1 MTSLFPDKV
10 VVKIGIKKYETKIV
24 SGKHQWIADEPED
37 LQGTD
42 LGPNPNQLLA
52 SSLGAC
58 TAITI
63 RMYADRKSMPLDE
76 VTVEL
81 TIDKVSPEDHTI
93 TRVVHLSGNL
103 SDAERERLIQV
114 ANACPVHK
122 LLSGKI
128 TIGTKSA

>member
-103 SDAERERLIQV
+103 SEAERERLIQV

-128 TIGTKSA
+128 TIETKSA

>member
-128 TIGTKSA
+128 TIETKSA

>member
-81 TIDKVSPEDHTI
+81 TIDKVSPDDHTI

-128 TIGTKSA
+128 TIETKSA

>member
-81 TIDKVSPEDHTI
+81 TIDKVSPDDHTI

-128 TIGTKSA
+128 TIDTKSA

>member
-10 VVKIGIKKYETKIV
+10 VVKIGKEKYETKVV
-24 SGKHQWIADEPED
+24 SGKHQWIADEPTD

-42 LGPNPNQLLA
+42 LGPSPNQLLA

-63 RMYADRKSMPLDE
+63 RMYADRKSMSLDAVE
-76 VTVEL
+76 VEL
-81 TIDKVSPEDHTI
+81 TIDKASAEDHTI
-93 TRVVHLSGNL
+93 TRVVHLTGNL
-103 SDAERERLIQV
+103 SDAEQERLMQV

-128 TIGTKSA
+128 TIETKSA